1 MATRKISDLTLLT
14 TVSPSDTL
22 LLLDNSDPV
31 DTNKKTEVGS
41 IFKAV
46 PGGTQNQPGLAFD
59 QKTATGLYSTTQGEL
74 GISLGD
80 SKLLLEKQSTSLVL
94 SARDSADSNLDLTFQ
109 ALGTGLIRFNST
121 IAINDS
127 VFTVPNSSDNSK
139 IIKFSATQLPTGTTR
154 TFVFP
159 DAGIDIDTVVTTTS
173 TQTLAN
179 KTLTAPIFT
188 GALQGVGLTLSGDLQ
203 VDGNSTVGSESAD
216 TLTVAATST
225 FNANITANNPV
236 TINAATTTTADV
248 TLNQTSGTGSYR
260 KLKFF
265 DTSQDTNA
273 GRSVAD
279 LSVTTDSAAR
289 FLDLTYYDQDTDY
302 TSTNYS
308 YGIRAASIGYTLPQV
323 TVNISNGAVAS
334 FTITNAGANITA
346 AMTATI
352 SGDGSDALVTPVVVN
367 GALESITIDAGGQ
380 DYTSA
385 TITFVTTG
393 GALQY
398 RTYNYATATEDK
410 KEIIHTGNLN
420 LISAIG
426 SVSNLVTTGSVNFDD
441 GTFILDNTNDRIGID
456 RTPTAYKLEV
466 GGDIYFTGG
475 LLIGGDSSSFV
486 VQKRLDATPL
496 KFNKYDGTNEMIIDA
511 AGNVGI
517 NKSSPG
523 KRLDVVGDSNV
534 DGDFYVTE
542 TDSVNQIGGA
552 LYAKRLKL
560 TDLNGA
566 VQTITADSISAT
578 SRTKVIFHAYS

>member
-31 DTNKKTEVGS
+31 DTNKKSEVGS

-46 PGGTQNQPGLAFD
+46 PGGSQNQPGLAFD

-159 DAGIDIDTVVTTTS
+159 DAGVDIDTIVTTSS
-173 TQTLAN
+173 TQTLTS
-179 KTLTAPIFT
+179 KTLVSPIFSGDLT
-188 GALQGVGLTLSGDLQ
+188 GVNLTLSGDLQ
-203 VDGNSTVGSESAD
+203 VDGNSTIGSDNTD
-216 TLTVAATST
+216 TLTVAAVTT
-225 FNANITANNPV
+225 LNANLTANNPV
-236 TINAATTTTADV
+236 TINATTTATDDI
-248 TLNQTSGTGSYR
+248 TLNQISSTGTYK

-273 GRSVAD
+273 GKLAGD
-279 LSVTTDSAAR
+279 LAVSTDSASR
-289 FLDLTYYDQDTDY
+289 YLDLAYYDRDTDY
-302 TSTNYS
+302 SSTNYS
-308 YGIRAASIGYTLPQV
+308 YGMRIASIGYTMPSV
-323 TVNISNGAVAS
+323 VVNITNGAVS
-334 FTITNAGANITA
+334 GFTIVNPGANISK
-346 AMTATI
+346 AMTAVIT
-352 SGDGSDALVTPVVVN
+352 GDGSDALVTPVVVN
-367 GALESITIDAGGQ
+367 GALSSVTIDAGGQ
-380 DYTSA
+380 DYTTA
-385 TITFVTTG
+385 AIEFTTSG

-398 RTYNYATATEDK
+398 RQYDYGSSTETK
-410 KEIIHTGNLN
+410 NEIIHTGNLS
-420 LISAIG
+420 LISQIG
-426 SVSNLVTTGSVNFDD
+426 AVSNLVTTGSVNFDD
-441 GTFILDNTNDRIGID
+441 GTFILDDTNDRVGID
-456 RTPTAYKLEV
+456 ITPTAYKLEV

-475 LLIGGDSSSFV
+475 QLIGGDSSAFV
-486 VQKRLDATPL
+486 LQRRLDATPIR
-496 KFNKYDGTNEMIIDA
+496 FNKFDGTTEMMIDSN
-511 AGNVGI
+511 GNVGI
-517 NKSSPG
+517 AKTPA
-523 KRLDVVGDSNV
+523 KRLDVTGDSNV

-542 TDSVNQIGGA
+542 TDPVNKIGGA
-552 LYAKRLKL
+552 IYAKRLKL

-566 VQTITADSISAT
+566 VQTITADTISAT